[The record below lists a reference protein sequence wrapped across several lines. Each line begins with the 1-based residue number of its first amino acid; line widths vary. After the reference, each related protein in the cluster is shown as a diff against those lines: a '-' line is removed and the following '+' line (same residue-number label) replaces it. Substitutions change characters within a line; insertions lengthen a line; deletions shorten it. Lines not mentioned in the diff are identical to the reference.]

1 MTRSIL
7 SNTSITQMVASMHQA
22 LSGLS
27 IRLRV
32 LLTHRLSM
40 EEQPRELGKVMKGM
54 MRSGEETEFMV
65 SSISSEATA
74 TT

>member
-7 SNTSITQMVASMHQA
+7 SNTSITKMVASMLQA

-32 LLTHRLSM
+32 LLMHRLLM
-40 EEQPRELGKVMKGM
+40 EEQPRELGKVMMGM
-54 MRSGEETEFMV
+54 MRSGEEIEFMV